1 MIRKHPVLV
10 NFLLFLLC
18 VFCAFAVRTWHYNT
32 SVELIGD
39 IIRDDPDAGKTQQPG
54 AFRKLFPR
62 YHRNFAP
69 FTIESAMM
77 FAYAQ
82 DVALGKGV
90 PKSDPRLAG
99 MEDLPPYAQ
108 MNMGLE
114 WFLGWGWR
122 LRSRL
127 FRDPEPTANELCFQ
141 DVPAMAQWMSLQL
154 RLWAS
159 LTTGF
164 LFLWL
169 LAMRCP
175 RGLALL
181 GALIHAVALAA
192 VARSTGQD
200 FVRGE
205 FCIPLYT
212 ACLALVWS
220 ISARPR
226 ITRPR
231 IWKYALLSIQYV
243 LLFFASFLAFVT
255 WDLCQMLFGVWV
267 LCELLGYVL
276 GFRINRARMIAWGV
290 IACAIL
296 LNAAF
301 VPFNVTYGL
310 IRAPLVCVAL
320 PSLLVVC
327 VVSLLRLPD
336 RLRRP
341 WFRLLPALL
350 LPILLYV
357 FWRVAINTPE
367 YASSYEH
374 FSRTMASK
382 IRYMN
387 MKPPDPDML
396 DYDSR
401 IMWTPSMHSATWEIA
416 TSFFPSLYFG
426 RKLNFTLFRFL
437 FGDLPLTL
445 TFFYLLLVGSTLFRA
460 PRHTVARGL
469 RIDLMPILFTVG
481 FTAGFIY
488 IVRYHEFLILFLCA
502 SLPLLMRDWLR
513 AFRADP
519 AKIDPAEAY
528 TVIYRKPRLLM
539 SVRVFLLLCCAF
551 LLFWETWASFTGR
564 RRYTGDVR
572 FAETARLIAWFRSE
586 KESVKGKVVAAN
598 FTVGPM
604 LMAYAGTGITMN
616 PQFGLKRIR
625 DATEEYI
632 HALYAPDESE
642 LLSYCEKY
650 HADYVLYGVGSVQD
664 MSPNSL
670 RYIAGAKEIPPRSP
684 ANLMQYRPDSL
695 RWFVRID
702 PPPSLRG
709 LSNAY
714 RLFKVITPE
723 KRRQAAKL
731 AFEARDAQ
739 RRGDWT
745 GSDRLVREAL
755 SLDPASDIARDVY
768 CTLHRRYPEV
778 GLHGVE

>member
-1 MIRKHPVLV
+1 MIRRHPVLI
-10 NFLLFLLC
+10 NFLLFLFC
-18 VFCAFAVRTWHYNT
+18 VFCAFSVRTWHYNT
-32 SVELIGD
+32 SVEILRE
-39 IIRDDPDAGKTQQPG
+39 IIRDDPESGKTPPPG
-54 AFRKLFPR
+54 FVRKLFPL

-77 FAYAQ
+77 FTYAQ
-82 DVALGKGV
+82 DVAQGRGV
-90 PKSDPRLAG
+90 PASDPRLAG

-122 LRSRL
+122 LRSLL
-127 FRDPEPTANELCFQ
+127 FHDPEPTADELCFQ
-141 DVPAMAQWMSLQL
+141 DVPGMAQWMSLQL

-175 RGLALL
+175 RRLALF
-181 GALIHAVALAA
+181 GALLHAVSLAA

-220 ISARPR
+220 LSA
-226 ITRPR
+226 RPR
-231 IWKYALLSIQYV
+231 IWKYL
-243 LLFFASFLAFVT
+243 LLFIASFLAFVT
-255 WDLCQMLFGVWV
+255 WDLCQMLFGVWC

-276 GFRINRARMIAWGV
+276 GFRITRARMAAWLV

-320 PSLLVVC
+320 PSLFAVC
-327 VVSLLRLPD
+327 IVSLLRLPD
-336 RLRRP
+336 RFRRP
-341 WFRLLPALL
+341 WFRLLPALI
-350 LPILLYV
+350 LPILLYALWHATV
-357 FWRVAINTPE
+357 NTPE
-367 YASSYEH
+367 YASNYEH

-382 IRYMN
+382 IKYLN
-387 MKPPDPDML
+387 MKPSDPDML

-445 TFFYLLLVGSTLFRA
+445 TFFYLLLIGSTLFRA
-460 PRHTVARGL
+460 VRRTVAGAL
-469 RIDLMPILFTVG
+469 RIDILPILFTLGFTVG
-481 FTAGFIY
+481 FVY

-502 SLPLLMRDWLR
+502 SLPLLIRDWLR
-513 AFRADP
+513 ALRADP

-528 TVIYRKPRLLM
+528 TTIYRKPRLLKFI
-539 SVRVFLLLCCAF
+539 RGF
-551 LLFWETWASFTGR
+551 LLFCCAVLLLWETGASFTGR
-564 RRYTGDVR
+564 RRYTGDIR
-572 FAETARLIAWFRSE
+572 FAETARLIAWFRSA

-625 DATEEYI
+625 DATEEYV

-642 LLSYCEKY
+642 LLRYCEKY

-664 MSPNSL
+664 MSPNSI
-670 RYIAGAKEIPPRSP
+670 RYIAGAKEVPPRSP
-684 ANLMQYRPDSL
+684 ANLMQYRPDAL
-695 RWFVRID
+695 RWFCRID
-702 PPPSLRG
+702 PPPALRG
-709 LSNAY
+709 LMNVY
-714 RLFKVITPE
+714 RLFQVITPE
-723 KRRQAAKL
+723 KRRKAAQL

-739 RRGDWT
+739 GRGNWADA
-745 GSDRLVREAL
+745 DRLVREAL

-768 CTLHRRYPEV
+768 CSLHRRYPNP
-778 GLHGVE
+778 GLDGVE